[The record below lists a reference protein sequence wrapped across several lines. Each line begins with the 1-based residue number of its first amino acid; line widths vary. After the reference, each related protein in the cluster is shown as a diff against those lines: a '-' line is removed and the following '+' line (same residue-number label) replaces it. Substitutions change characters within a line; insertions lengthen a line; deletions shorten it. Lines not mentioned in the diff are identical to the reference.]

1 MLHSQEKTTAT
12 IQTSL
17 GYKIIVLTSSEAVKL
32 PHASTD
38 THFLLTLDEY
48 LQLNVIVANKNIHLP
63 QDFNCFQRV
72 IYPNQIK

>member
-17 GYKIIVLTSSEAVKL
+17 GYKIIVLTSSKAVKL

-38 THFLLTLDEY
+38 AHFLLTLDEY
-48 LQLNVIVANKNIHLP
+48 L
-63 QDFNCFQRV
+63 
-72 IYPNQIK
+72 

>member
-32 PHASTD
+32 PRASTD
-38 THFLLTLDEY
+38 AHFLLTLDEY
-48 LQLNVIVANKNIHLP
+48 L
-63 QDFNCFQRV
+63 
-72 IYPNQIK
+72 